1 MGIMTTIFVIIITII
16 LITIIGF
23 GAQCRSEFS

>member
-1 MGIMTTIFVIIITII
+1 MGIMTTISVIIIAII

-23 GAQCRSEFS
+23 GAQGRSEP